1 MAKYDRLRGKS
12 TTTRQNYLELRI
24 AVDFV
29 NALPYIYTRSYNLM
43 RIARI
48 TIFAEIIVVIKILYG
63 LLGTMLQLFW
73 LPIYNIYQ

>member
-12 TTTRQNYLELRI
+12 TTTRQNYLESRI

-48 TIFAEIIVVIKILYG
+48 TLLAEITVVINFYTGYTEPCCNYSGYL
-63 LLGTMLQLFW
+63 
-73 LPIYNIYQ
+73 